1 MKTNKEYMLREIAG
15 ETVLVPTGSASQR
28 LNGMIR
34 LTESAAFIWKQVDT
48 AADLEE
54 IVARVQDEYE
64 VDEDTARR
72 DIYGLLLTWK
82 KLLQECRM
90 SMKWMRIQQGVI
102 FMVFCENC
110 MLGGLCRTYRN
121 WKQIKIYNILI
132 NTKQIDCA
140 KRTKNICN
148 SGIVKNWC

>member
-15 ETVLVPTGSASQR
+15 ETVLVPTGSASQK

-72 DIYGLLLTWK
+72 DIYGFLRELYI
-82 KLLQECRM
+82 R
-90 SMKWMRIQQGVI
+90 
-102 FMVFCENC
+102 
-110 MLGGLCRTYRN
+110 
-121 WKQIKIYNILI
+121 
-132 NTKQIDCA
+132 
-140 KRTKNICN
+140 
-148 SGIVKNWC
+148 GIVQDIPELEKYKNRQ